1 MTSGA
6 PPRLVVADRSAA
18 SRQAAR
24 LLADELA
31 SPRPVLGLAT
41 GSSVELVYDDLA
53 ALVRADPVLQAGI
66 GRAQGFALDEYV
78 GLPAG
83 DPNSYWATLERQMA
97 IPAGLPLDHL
107 HVPAASIADDPGRYD
122 KEISAAGGVAVQ
134 LLGIGGN
141 GHIGFNEPGSP
152 LDGGTRL
159 ITLDE
164 RTRRDNARFFASLA
178 QVPTQAVTQGIGT
191 ILRAR
196 RLVLLAFGEQKAKAL
211 AAALT
216 GPVTPQVPASA
227 LQCHGDV
234 IVLAD
239 PDAAR
244 LLPPE
249 ARRGDHGRVASSS
262 SSRMWR

>member
-1 MTSGA
+1 MTSA
-6 PPRLVVADRSAA
+6 VSLRLVVADRLAA

-41 GSSVELVYDDLA
+41 GSSVELAYEELA
-53 ALVRADPVLQAGI
+53 ALVSADPALRDGMN
-66 GRAQGFALDEYV
+66 RAEGFALDEYV

-83 DPNSYWATLERQMA
+83 DPNSYLATLQREVA
-97 IPAGLPLDHL
+97 VPIGLPPDRL
-107 HVPAASIADDPGRYD
+107 HVPPVSGAEDLGAYD
-122 KEISAAGGVAVQ
+122 RQISAAGGVGVQ

-152 LDGGTRL
+152 LDAGTRL

-164 RTRRDNARFFASLA
+164 RTRRDNARFFASPA

-196 RLVLLAFGEQKAKAL
+196 RLVLLAFGGQKAKAL

-216 GPVTPQVPASA
+216 GPVTPQLPASA
-227 LQCHGDV
+227 LQRHPDV

-239 PDAAR
+239 PEAAS
-244 LLPPE
+244 LLP
-249 ARRGDHGRVASSS
+249 G
-262 SSRMWR
+262 

>member
-1 MTSGA
+1 MTSVV
-6 PPRLVVADRSAA
+6 PLRLVVADRGAA

-31 SPRPVLGLAT
+31 SPQPVLGLAT
-41 GSSVELVYDDLA
+41 GSSVELVYQELA
-53 ALVRADPVLQAGI
+53 ALAAADPALRAGI
-66 GRAQGFALDEYV
+66 RRAQGFALDEYV

-83 DPNSYWATLERQMA
+83 DPNSYLATLRREVA
-97 IPAGLPLDHL
+97 IPIGLPLDRL
-107 HVPAASIADDPGRYD
+107 HVPPVSSTDDLGAYD
-122 KEISAAGGVAVQ
+122 RQISAAGGVGVQ

-152 LDGGTRL
+152 PDAGTRL

-164 RTRRDNARFFASLA
+164 RTRRDNARFFARPA

-196 RLVLLAFGEQKAKAL
+196 RLVLLAFGQHKAAAL

-216 GPVTPQVPASA
+216 GPVTPQLPASA
-227 LQCHGDV
+227 LQLHPDV

-239 PDAAR
+239 ADAAS
-244 LLPPE
+244 LL
-249 ARRGDHGRVASSS
+249 S
-262 SSRMWR
+262 

>member
-1 MTSGA
+1 MTSVV
-6 PPRLVVADRSAA
+6 PLRLVVADRLAA

-31 SPRPVLGLAT
+31 SARPVLGLAT
-41 GSSVELVYDDLA
+41 GSSVELVYEELA
-53 ALVRADPVLQAGI
+53 ALVRADPALRDGM
-66 GRAQGFALDEYV
+66 GRAEGFALDEYV

-83 DPNSYWATLERQMA
+83 DPNSYLATLRREVA
-97 IPAGLPLDHL
+97 TPIGLPLDRL
-107 HVPAASIADDPGRYD
+107 HVPPVSGAEDLSSYD
-122 KEISAAGGVAVQ
+122 RQISAAGGVGVQ

-152 LDGGTRL
+152 LDAGTRL

-191 ILRAR
+191 IMRAR
-196 RLVLLAFGEQKAKAL
+196 RLVLLAFGRQKAKAL
-211 AAALT
+211 AAALA
-216 GPVTPQVPASA
+216 GPVTPQLPASA
-227 LQCHGDV
+227 LQRHPGV

-239 PDAAR
+239 PDAAS
-244 LLPPE
+244 LLP
-249 ARRGDHGRVASSS
+249 G
-262 SSRMWR
+262 

>member
-1 MTSGA
+1 MTSVA
-6 PPRLVVADRSAA
+6 PLRLVIADRSSA

-41 GSSVELVYDDLA
+41 GSSVELVYEELA
-53 ALVRADPVLQAGI
+53 TLISANPVLRAGI
-66 GRAQGFALDEYV
+66 RQAQGFALDEYV

-83 DPNSYWATLERQMA
+83 DPHSYRATLERQMA
-97 IPAGLPLDHL
+97 IPAGLPLDRL
-107 HVPAASIADDPGRYD
+107 HVPAASIAEDPGRYD
-122 KEISAAGGVAVQ
+122 KQISAAGGVDVQ

-152 LDGGTRL
+152 LDSGTRL

-164 RTRRDNARFFASLA
+164 RTRQDNARFFASPA
-178 QVPTQAVTQGIGT
+178 QVPTQAITQGIGT
-191 ILRAR
+191 ILQAR
-196 RLVLLAFGEQKAKAL
+196 RLVLLAFGKQKAKAL

-216 GPVTPQVPASA
+216 GPVTPQLPASA
-227 LQCHGDV
+227 LQRHPDV

-239 PDAAR
+239 PDAAG
-244 LLPPE
+244 LLP
-249 ARRGDHGRVASSS
+249 A
-262 SSRMWR
+262 

>member
-1 MTSGA
+1 MRSAA
-6 PPRLVVADRSAA
+6 PPRLVIADRAAA

-31 SPRPVLGLAT
+31 SPLPVLGLAT
-41 GSSVELVYDDLA
+41 GSSVELVYAELA
-53 ALVRADPVLQAGI
+53 ALISADPALRAGVR
-66 GRAQGFALDEYV
+66 RAQGFALDEYV
-78 GLPAG
+78 GLPTGA
-83 DPNSYWATLERQMA
+83 PNSYLATLERQMA
-97 IPAGLPLDHL
+97 IPSGLPLDRL
-107 HVPAASIADDPGRYD
+107 HVPSGSIAEDPGRYD
-122 KEISAAGGVAVQ
+122 EQISAAGGVDVQ

-152 LDGGTRL
+152 LDSGTRM

-196 RLVLLAFGEQKAKAL
+196 RLILLAFGEQKRKAL

-216 GPVTPQVPASA
+216 GPVTPQLPASA
-227 LQCHGDV
+227 LQCHPDV

-239 PDAAR
+239 PDAAS
-244 LLPPE
+244 LLP
-249 ARRGDHGRVASSS
+249 A
-262 SSRMWR
+262 

>member
-1 MTSGA
+1 MRSIA
-6 PPRLVVADRSAA
+6 PPHLVIADRAAA

-31 SPRPVLGLAT
+31 SPLPVLGLAT
-41 GSSVELVYDDLA
+41 GSSVELVYAELA
-53 ALVRADPVLQAGI
+53 ALISADPALRAGI
-66 GRAQGFALDEYV
+66 RRAQGFALDEYV

-83 DPNSYWATLERQMA
+83 DPNSYLTTLERQLA
-97 IPAGLPLDHL
+97 VPSGLPLDRL
-107 HVPAASIADDPGRYD
+107 YVPSGSMAEDPGRYD
-122 KEISAAGGVAVQ
+122 EQISAAGGVDVQ

-152 LDGGTRL
+152 LDSGTRM

-164 RTRRDNARFFASLA
+164 GTRRDNARFFASLA

-196 RLVLLAFGEQKAKAL
+196 RLVLLAFGEQKRKAL

-216 GPVTPQVPASA
+216 GPVTPQLPASA
-227 LQCHGDV
+227 LQCHPDV

-239 PDAAR
+239 PDAAS
-244 LLPPE
+244 LLP
-249 ARRGDHGRVASSS
+249 A
-262 SSRMWR
+262 

>member
-1 MTSGA
+1 MTSIA
-6 PPRLVVADRSAA
+6 ALRLVVTDRAAA

-41 GSSVELVYDDLA
+41 GSSVELVYQELA
-53 ALVRADPVLQAGI
+53 TLVRADPALRAGMS
-66 GRAQGFALDEYV
+66 RAQGFALDEYV

-83 DPNSYWATLERQMA
+83 DPNSYRATLEREIA
-97 IPAGLPLDHL
+97 IPAGLPLDRL
-107 HVPAASIADDPGRYD
+107 HVPAALLADAGRYD
-122 KEISAAGGVAVQ
+122 KQISAAGGVGVQ

-152 LDGGTRL
+152 LDARTRL
-159 ITLDE
+159 ITLEE
-164 RTRRDNARFFASLA
+164 RTRQDNARFFTSLD

-196 RLVLLAFGEQKAKAL
+196 RLVLLAFGKQKAEAL
-211 AAALT
+211 AAALA
-216 GPVTPQVPASA
+216 GPVTPRVPASA
-227 LQCHGDV
+227 LQHHPDV

-239 PDAAR
+239 SDAAS
-244 LLPPE
+244 LLP
-249 ARRGDHGRVASSS
+249 A
-262 SSRMWR
+262 

>member
-1 MTSGA
+1 MTSVA
-6 PPRLVVADRSAA
+6 SLRLVVADHGAA

-31 SPRPVLGLAT
+31 SPWPVLGLAT
-41 GSSVELVYDDLA
+41 GSSVELAYEELA
-53 ALVRADPVLQAGI
+53 ALVCADPVLRAGI
-66 GRAQGFALDEYV
+66 RRARGFALDEYV

-83 DPNSYWATLERQMA
+83 DPNSYRATLERQLA
-97 IPAGLPLDHL
+97 VPAGLPLDRL
-107 HVPAASIADDPGRYD
+107 HVPAASMAEDPGRYD
-122 KEISAAGGVAVQ
+122 EQISAVGGVAVQ

-152 LDGGTRL
+152 LDASTRL

-164 RTRRDNARFFASLA
+164 RTRQDNARFFASPA

-191 ILRAR
+191 IMRAR
-196 RLVLLAFGEQKAKAL
+196 RLVLLAFGRQKARIL

-216 GPVTPQVPASA
+216 GPVTPQLPASA
-227 LQCHGDV
+227 VQRHRDV

-239 PDAAR
+239 PDAAS
-244 LLPPE
+244 LLP
-249 ARRGDHGRVASSS
+249 A
-262 SSRMWR
+262 

>member
-1 MTSGA
+1 MTSVA
-6 PPRLVVADRSAA
+6 SLRLVVADRPAA

-31 SPRPVLGLAT
+31 GPRPVLGLAT
-41 GSSVELVYDDLA
+41 GSSVELVYAELA
-53 ALVRADPVLQAGI
+53 TLVSADPALRAGI

-83 DPNSYWATLERQMA
+83 DPHSYLATLQRQMA
-97 IPAGLPLDHL
+97 IPAGLPLDRL
-107 HVPAASIADDPGRYD
+107 HVPAAAIAADPGRYD
-122 KEISAAGGVAVQ
+122 KQISAAGGVAVQ

-152 LDGGTRL
+152 LDGGTRI

-164 RTRRDNARFFASLA
+164 RTRQDNARFFASLA

-196 RLVLLAFGEQKAKAL
+196 RLVLLAFGQQKAKAL
-211 AAALT
+211 AAALA
-216 GPVTPQVPASA
+216 GPVTPQLPASA
-227 LQCHGDV
+227 LQRHPDV

-239 PDAAR
+239 SDAAS
-244 LLPPE
+244 LLP
-249 ARRGDHGRVASSS
+249 V
-262 SSRMWR
+262 

>member
-1 MTSGA
+1 
-6 PPRLVVADRSAA
+6 VVADRGAV

-31 SPRPVLGLAT
+31 SPQPVLGLAT
-41 GSSVELVYDDLA
+41 GSSVELVYEELA
-53 ALVRADPVLQAGI
+53 RLVSADPALRAGI
-66 GRAQGFALDEYV
+66 RRAQGFALDEYV

-83 DPNSYWATLERQMA
+83 DPNSYLATLQREVA
-97 IPAGLPLDHL
+97 APIGLPPDRL
-107 HVPAASIADDPGRYD
+107 HVPPVASTEDLGAYD
-122 KEISAAGGVAVQ
+122 KQISAAGGVAVQ

-152 LDGGTRL
+152 LDAGTRL
-159 ITLDE
+159 IALDE

-196 RLVLLAFGEQKAKAL
+196 RLVLLAFGQQKAAAL

-216 GPVTPQVPASA
+216 GPVTPQLPASA
-227 LQCHGDV
+227 LQRHPDV

-239 PDAAR
+239 PDAAS
-244 LLPPE
+244 LLP
-249 ARRGDHGRVASSS
+249 S
-262 SSRMWR
+262 

>member
-1 MTSGA
+1 MRSAA
-6 PPRLVVADRSAA
+6 PPRLVIADRAAA

-31 SPRPVLGLAT
+31 SPLPVLGLAT
-41 GSSVELVYDDLA
+41 GSSVELVYAELA
-53 ALVRADPVLQAGI
+53 ALISADPALRAGI
-66 GRAQGFALDEYV
+66 RRAQGFALDEYV

-83 DPNSYWATLERQMA
+83 DPNSYLTTLERQLA
-97 IPAGLPLDHL
+97 VPSGLPLDRL
-107 HVPAASIADDPGRYD
+107 HVPSGSITEDPGRYD
-122 KEISAAGGVAVQ
+122 EQISAAGGVDVQ

-152 LDGGTRL
+152 LDSGTRM

-196 RLVLLAFGEQKAKAL
+196 RLILLAFGEQKRKAL

-216 GPVTPQVPASA
+216 GPVTPQLPASA
-227 LQCHGDV
+227 LQCHPDV

-239 PDAAR
+239 PDAAS
-244 LLPPE
+244 LLP
-249 ARRGDHGRVASSS
+249 A
-262 SSRMWR
+262 

>member
-1 MTSGA
+1 MTSVA
-6 PPRLVVADRSAA
+6 SFRLVVADRLAA
-18 SRQAAR
+18 SRHAAR

-41 GSSVELVYDDLA
+41 GSSVELVYEELA
-53 ALVRADPVLQAGI
+53 RLVSADPAL
-66 GRAQGFALDEYV
+66 RAAIRGAHGFALDEYV

-83 DPNSYWATLERQMA
+83 DPNSYLATLERQMA
-97 IPAGLPLDHL
+97 IPAGLPLDRL
-107 HVPAASIADDPGRYD
+107 HVPAASIAKDPGRYD
-122 KEISAAGGVAVQ
+122 KQISAVGGVAVQ

-152 LDGGTRL
+152 LDAGTRL

-178 QVPTQAVTQGIGT
+178 QVPAQAITQGIGT
-191 ILRAR
+191 IMRAR
-196 RLVLLAFGEQKAKAL
+196 RLVLLAFDRQKAEIL

-216 GPVTPQVPASA
+216 GPVTQQLPASA
-227 LQCHGDV
+227 LQRHPDV

-239 PDAAR
+239 PDAAS
-244 LLPPE
+244 LLP
-249 ARRGDHGRVASSS
+249 A
-262 SSRMWR
+262 

>member
-1 MTSGA
+1 MTSVA
-6 PPRLVVADRSAA
+6 SLRLVVADRRAA

-41 GSSVELVYDDLA
+41 GSSVELVYEELT
-53 ALVRADPVLQAGI
+53 ALVSADPVLRLNIRGAH
-66 GRAQGFALDEYV
+66 GFALDEYV

-83 DPNSYWATLERQMA
+83 DPNSYGATLERQLA
-97 IPAGLPLDHL
+97 VPAGLPLDRL
-107 HVPAASIADDPGRYD
+107 HVPAGPIAEDPARYD
-122 KEISAAGGVAVQ
+122 EQISAVGGVAVQ

-152 LDGGTRL
+152 LDAGTRL
-159 ITLDE
+159 IALDE

-178 QVPTQAVTQGIGT
+178 LVPSQAVTQGIGT
-191 ILRAR
+191 IMRAR
-196 RLVLLAFGEQKAKAL
+196 RLVLLAFGRQKAEIL

-216 GPVTPQVPASA
+216 GPVTPQLPASA
-227 LQCHGDV
+227 VQRHPDV

-239 PDAAR
+239 PDAAS
-244 LLPPE
+244 LLP
-249 ARRGDHGRVASSS
+249 A
-262 SSRMWR
+262 

>member
-1 MTSGA
+1 MTPA
-6 PPRLVVADRSAA
+6 VPLRLVVADRRTA

-41 GSSVELVYDDLA
+41 GSSVELAYEELA
-53 ALVRADPVLQAGI
+53 ALVSADPALRDGMS
-66 GRAQGFALDEYV
+66 RAEGFALDEYV

-83 DPNSYWATLERQMA
+83 DPNSYLATLQREVA
-97 IPAGLPLDHL
+97 TPIGLPLDRL
-107 HVPAASIADDPGRYD
+107 HVPPVAGAEDLSAYD
-122 KEISAAGGVAVQ
+122 RQISAAGGVGVQ

-152 LDGGTRL
+152 LDASTRL

-191 ILRAR
+191 IMRAR
-196 RLVLLAFGEQKAKAL
+196 RLVLLAFGGQKAKAL
-211 AAALT
+211 AAALA
-216 GPVTPQVPASA
+216 GPVTPQLPASA
-227 LQCHGDV
+227 LQRHPDV

-239 PDAAR
+239 PDAAS
-244 LLPPE
+244 LLP
-249 ARRGDHGRVASSS
+249 G
-262 SSRMWR
+262 

>member
-1 MTSGA
+1 MTSVV
-6 PPRLVVADRSAA
+6 PLRLVVADRGAA

-31 SPRPVLGLAT
+31 SPQPVLGLAT
-41 GSSVELVYDDLA
+41 GSSVELVYEELA
-53 ALVRADPVLQAGI
+53 TLVSVDPTLRAGTE
-66 GRAQGFALDEYV
+66 RAQGFALDEYV
-78 GLPAG
+78 GLPPG
-83 DPNSYWATLERQMA
+83 DPNSYRATLRREVA
-97 IPAGLPLDHL
+97 TPIGLPLDRL
-107 HVPAASIADDPGRYD
+107 HVPPVTGVEDLGAYD
-122 KEISAAGGVAVQ
+122 RQISAAGGVGVQ

-152 LDGGTRL
+152 PDAGTRL

-191 ILRAR
+191 ILQAR
-196 RLVLLAFGEQKAKAL
+196 RLVLLAFGQQKAEAL
-211 AAALT
+211 AAALR

-227 LQCHGDV
+227 LLRHPDV

-239 PDAAR
+239 AEAAS
-244 LLPPE
+244 LLY
-249 ARRGDHGRVASSS
+249 
-262 SSRMWR
+262 